1 MTLSNKIKFVTTT
14 KARSNISEIISEVR
28 YKNNIF
34 AIGRRS
40 KIEALIIKFP
50 ENFNK
55 NINEITN
62 INANSASFNFLEK
75 EPDLYNINDLRKKY
89 V

>member
-1 MTLSNKIKFVTTT
+1 MPLSNKIKFVTTT

>member
-1 MTLSNKIKFVTTT
+1 MTLSNKIKFITTT
-14 KARSNISEIISEVR
+14 KARKNISEIINQIR

-50 ENFNK
+50 ENFNE
-55 NINEITN
+55 NVDEVTN
-62 INANSASFNFLEK
+62 INANSPSFDFLKK
-75 EPDLYNINDLRKKY
+75 EPDLYAVSDLRKKY